1 MNDRNIH
8 NIKSYLQTE
17 EVQKRISENML
28 HRRSEVTVTI
38 GRAAELFGFTENQLR
53 DWEDR
58 GLLTPQRS
66 TKQRQ
71 YTLADLDKL
80 TIIRELIDAKYAPGD
95 IPLDIDSIWYE
106 IYSPIEQVS
115 PLITDVNRSDH
126 LHIDQRIDR
135 AEKEQFWR
143 YYASQALRLSLMLIC
158 EDVPDTSAG
167 AGLVLPLR
175 KMNTF
180 NKVYRTEDLSKLGIS
195 LVGWLGKNRSIHVFL
210 DFEPSFEVA
219 SDFRVQPLQIMEK
232 DVSEEKSPEDST
244 LIVVQRKAK
253 PLNLSSAV
261 VETIRRL
268 LAPLYEDIESWK
280 ACFDQGMRDALYAA
294 PKFTTET
301 TQHDDVLDG
310 LADIVVRL
318 GGKTPD
324 GQDRWR
330 FCCIL
335 LPNNPLLPLQQR
347 SLVVRAQSKNSP
359 HEVGKTVI
367 SPDKYVDSPSLRA
380 FQSGHIVYRP
390 EAAKDTAIAHREL
403 EEPVHSAIAL
413 SVGGE
418 GGEPIAVLYVTS
430 GQEHG
435 FHLADRRIL
444 RMMGRI
450 VEEVLLTYCA
460 RQRVMDKLSDLIIKP
475 DVIDTLFENFSSE
488 NDFNTDV
495 EELLKEMKKLMAE
508 NKVQLTKKDLVGTDL
523 PSQQQIGKP
532 EMGASVLSLIAV
544 DVDNQSI
551 LSSRYGDRVTRSL
564 SYEVAGRIQEELRG
578 HDQKLYH
585 IYADR
590 FYITLNGKTLEQAR
604 EKAQELKQALNSPY
618 RFDALRTS
626 SEQQARTASMLALP
640 DITVR
645 LGVASFSY
653 AKLEDL
659 LQRYASGDTVTE
671 VMEIITRALNQALEK
686 GKDEGGNVVIT
697 WDLQFRGTEPIWTLK
712 KVE

>member
-28 HRRSEVTVTI
+28 RRRSEVTVTI

-115 PLITDVNRSDH
+115 PLITGVNRSNH

-158 EDVPDTSAG
+158 EDIPDTSAG

-195 LVGWLGKNRSIHVFL
+195 LVGWLGKNRSINVFL

-253 PLNLSSAV
+253 PLTLSSAV
-261 VETIRRL
+261 VGTIRRL

-347 SLVVRAQSKNSP
+347 SLVVCAQSKNSP

-380 FQSGHIVYRP
+380 FQSGHVVYRP
-390 EAAKDTAIAHREL
+390 
-403 EEPVHSAIAL
+403 
-413 SVGGE
+413 
-418 GGEPIAVLYVTS
+418 
-430 GQEHG
+430 
-435 FHLADRRIL
+435 
-444 RMMGRI
+444 
-450 VEEVLLTYCA
+450 
-460 RQRVMDKLSDLIIKP
+460 
-475 DVIDTLFENFSSE
+475 
-488 NDFNTDV
+488 
-495 EELLKEMKKLMAE
+495 
-508 NKVQLTKKDLVGTDL
+508 
-523 PSQQQIGKP
+523 
-532 EMGASVLSLIAV
+532 
-544 DVDNQSI
+544 
-551 LSSRYGDRVTRSL
+551 
-564 SYEVAGRIQEELRG
+564 
-578 HDQKLYH
+578 
-585 IYADR
+585 
-590 FYITLNGKTLEQAR
+590 
-604 EKAQELKQALNSPY
+604 
-618 RFDALRTS
+618 
-626 SEQQARTASMLALP
+626 
-640 DITVR
+640 
-645 LGVASFSY
+645 
-653 AKLEDL
+653 
-659 LQRYASGDTVTE
+659 
-671 VMEIITRALNQALEK
+671 
-686 GKDEGGNVVIT
+686 
-697 WDLQFRGTEPIWTLK
+697 
-712 KVE
+712 